1 MVKSSMDP
9 TNRDWK
15 AMRQPQTTDLTLVFF
30 DLSNDCKTIRH
41 KDMMLLENIYI
52 YIYILPVS
60 HKRKM
65 PTYDRTINT
74 KLNFI

>member
-1 MVKSSMDP
+1 MLKSSMDP

-41 KDMMLLENIYI
+41 KDMMLLEYMYI
-52 YIYILPVS
+52 YKSYQC
-60 HKRKM
+60 
-65 PTYDRTINT
+65 PTKEKCQHMIEQLTLSSTLSN
-74 KLNFI
+74 